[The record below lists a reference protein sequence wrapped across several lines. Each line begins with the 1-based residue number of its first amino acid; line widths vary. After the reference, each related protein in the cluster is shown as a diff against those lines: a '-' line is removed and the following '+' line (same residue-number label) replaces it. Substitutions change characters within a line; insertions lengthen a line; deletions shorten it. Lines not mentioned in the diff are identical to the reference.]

1 MEIMAGVMTGAA
13 FAGDMKDL
21 YGDFSGPQKI
31 GHMFLAIRADL
42 FMSLD
47 QFKQRMDTMIDR
59 FKQPPGAQGID
70 EILMPGEPEEAA
82 EENRMETGIPISS
95 EIVEVLRQ
103 EAEEAD
109 VPFPKPLKKA

>member
-1 MEIMAGVMTGAA
+1 
-13 FAGDMKDL
+13 
-21 YGDFSGPQKI
+21 
-31 GHMFLAIRADL
+31 
-42 FMSLD
+42 MSLD

-59 FKQPPGAQGID
+59 FKQTPRAHGVD

-95 EIVEVLRQ
+95 EIVDMLRR

-109 VPFPKPLKKA
+109 ILFPKPIKDA

>member
-1 MEIMAGVMTGAA
+1 MAGVMTGAA

-21 YGDFSGPQKI
+21 YGDYSGPQKI

-59 FKQPPGAQGID
+59 FKQSPSAQGVD
-70 EILMPGEPEEAA
+70 EILMPGEPEEKA
-82 EENRMETGIPISS
+82 EENRQIIGIPISS
-95 EIVEVLRQ
+95 EIVDMLCQ
-103 EAEEAD
+103 EAEDED
-109 VPFPKPLKKA
+109 VPFPKPIKNA